1 MSHAKYTTT
10 SCQLLDTKLLQE
22 VRGDLSEAINYE
34 HRSISLNIT
43 DKVAEHRNNRGD
55 QYV

>member
-34 HRSISLNIT
+34 HRSISLNVT
-43 DKVAEHRNNRGD
+43 DRVAEHRNNRGD